1 MTSKYGFSVVAPISV
16 RRPVSTAG
24 RRASCCA
31 LLKRWISSRK
41 RIVRLPSAP
50 EPLARPREH
59 GADVGDRGGDGRELL
74 EGGAGRAATIRA
86 SVVFPLPGGP

>member
-16 RRPVSTAG
+16 TTPSSTAG
-24 RRASCCA
+24 SSASCCA

-41 RIVRLPSAP
+41 RIVRCPARA
-50 EPLARPREH
+50 EPLAGSRDHLAHLRTVAETAESSSNAAPV
-59 GADVGDRGGDGRELL
+59 AF
-74 EGGAGRAATIRA
+74 ATIRA